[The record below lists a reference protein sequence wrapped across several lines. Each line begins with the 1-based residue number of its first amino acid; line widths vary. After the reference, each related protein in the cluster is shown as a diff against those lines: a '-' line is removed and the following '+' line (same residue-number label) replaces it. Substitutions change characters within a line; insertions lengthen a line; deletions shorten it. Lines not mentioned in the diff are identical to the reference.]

1 MFLPRDRRAGVALFL
16 PGSPSRVGLRF
27 PMRLPTHILLLS
39 GAVLANTVAR
49 ADETAPVAPD
59 AVATST
65 APSNSDEVVQLEP
78 VLVTADL
85 WRTPLEK
92 IPASVSVYEGAQ
104 LTRDGVRHF
113 GDLVDQIP
121 NLTYAG
127 GTSRPRYF
135 QIRGIGENSQFEGE
149 TPDSAVRVLVDD
161 LDFTGIG
168 TVGGTFDT
176 RQVEVLRGPQA
187 GAFGANAAGGVIRLV
202 TNDPTPYA
210 TGVVE
215 GTVGTD
221 GLREAGVAIGG
232 PVIAN
237 DAEKLMFRAAVQR
250 HESDGHLRNVFLHAD
265 TNARDEW
272 MTRLKLTYN
281 PNAVW
286 RWDTTVFYADVDNG
300 YDQFSLDNNGRFTFS
315 DEPGRDA
322 QESLAGSVRGVY
334 SGWTEARLTTVTTG
348 AWTDS
353 IYSYDSDWASSYDP
367 LLFAY
372 QSQLELV
379 RDRGTVGQELRLDSA
394 LDEDALGWI
403 DRWTL
408 GAYFS
413 RLDEDSVFTNHE
425 TDIVTQARSSSRALT
440 DYRADNFALFGQVAR
455 DFSERTRVIVG
466 LRGEHVEQSSRVDQ
480 DGDGATDFAPDFD
493 DTVFGGKVTLEHDLN
508 DRHGVFASV
517 ARGYKAGGVSV
528 DPGIVPGADPLTF
541 ETEDLWNYEAGLRSH
556 WLERRLSGELTCFY
570 LDRRNT
576 QLRGSVG
583 DTDTFR
589 YYTIN
594 GDTASV
600 HGLESALRY
609 RFADAWTLHGSLAL
623 MRSERDAFTLPNG
636 SSADAR
642 ELAATP
648 AYGYTVGLR
657 YRAPR
662 GWFGNVELVGRDE
675 YYESE
680 GSDETRSA
688 YAVVNSALG
697 YAWTKWT
704 VTLWGRNLFDEEYEQ
719 RVFNFGN
726 DPATGYAATRYES
739 RAEPRQVG
747 VSAAYRF

>member
-1 MFLPRDRRAGVALFL
+1 
-16 PGSPSRVGLRF
+16 
-27 PMRLPTHILLLS
+27 MRLPTQILLL
-39 GAVLANTVAR
+39 GAILTNSAR
-49 ADETAPVAPD
+49 ANETAPAVPSASAPKP
-59 AVATST
+59 T
-65 APSNSDEVVQLEP
+65 ADEIVQLEP
-78 VLVTADL
+78 VRVTADL
-85 WRTPLEK
+85 WETPLER
-92 IPASVSVYEGAQ
+92 ISASVSVYEGVQ

-127 GTSRPRYF
+127 GTSRPRNF

-149 TPDSAVRVLVDD
+149 TPDSAVRFLVDD

-168 TVGGTFDT
+168 TVGGTFDV

-215 GTVGTD
+215 GSIGTD
-221 GLREAGVAIGG
+221 GLREAGIAIGG
-232 PVIAN
+232 PVMA
-237 DAEKLMFRAAVQR
+237 DDPEKLMFRVAVQR
-250 HESDGHLRNVFLHAD
+250 HQSDGYVRNAFLNTD

-286 RWDTTVFYADVDNG
+286 RWDATVFFADVDNG
-300 YDQFSLDNNGRFTFS
+300 YDQFALDNNGRFTFS
-315 DEPGRDA
+315 DEPGRDT
-322 QESLAGSVRGVY
+322 QESLAGSVRGVF
-334 SGWTEARLTTVTTG
+334 SGWSEVRLTTVTTG

-379 RDRGTVGQELRLDSA
+379 RDRGTFGQELRLDSA
-394 LDEDALGWI
+394 LDADALGWI
-403 DRWTL
+403 DRWTI

-413 RLDEDSVFTNHE
+413 RLNEDSVFTNFE
-425 TDIVTQARSSSRALT
+425 TDIVTQAKSSERALT
-440 DYRADNFALFGQVAR
+440 DYRADTLALFGQVAH
-455 DFSERTRVIVG
+455 DFSMRTRAIFG

-480 DGDGATDFAPDFD
+480 DGDGVIDFAPTFD

-508 DRHGVFASV
+508 DRHGLFASV

-528 DPGIVPGADPLTF
+528 DPGIVPGTDPLTF
-541 ETEDLWNYEAGLRSH
+541 ETEDLWNYEVGLRSH
-556 WLERRLSGELTCFY
+556 WLERQLSGELTYFY
-570 LDRRNT
+570 LERDNA

-583 DTDTFR
+583 NTDSFR

-609 RFADAWTLHGSLAL
+609 RFADAWTLYGSLAL
-623 MRSERDAFTLPNG
+623 MRSQRDAFTLPNG
-636 SSADAR
+636 TAANAR

-648 AYGYTVGLR
+648 AFGYTVGLR
-657 YRAPR
+657 YRAER

-675 YYESE
+675 YFESE

-697 YAWTKWT
+697 YAWAKWT
-704 VTLWGRNLFDEEYEQ
+704 VTLWGRNLWDEDYEQ
-719 RVFNFGN
+719 RVFSFGN
-726 DPATGYAATRYES
+726 DPATGYATQRYES
-739 RAEPRQVG
+739 RAEPRQIG